1 MTTTATAAGPTPA
14 LLAAINAAFNS
25 RDVDR
30 IMEFFADDCTFL
42 MARGPE
48 PDGRRVHGKAAVRRV
63 LADRFKVIRD
73 MRWDHVDQ
81 IIAGVARGHRVDGDR
96 QGR

>member
-14 LLAAINAAFNS
+14 LLSAINAAFNS

-30 IMEFFADDCTFL
+30 IMEFFADDCTF
-42 MARGPE
+42 
-48 PDGRRVHGKAAVRRV
+48 PDGARPGAGRTRASTARPRCAKV

-81 IIAGVARGHRVDGDR
+81 IIAGDRAR
-96 QGR
+96 